1 MAVTGAA
8 RPRKHW
14 GNKIV
19 VTGFEHPSVQCP
31 SAH

>member
-19 VTGFEHPSVQCP
+19 VTGFEHPSVQRP
-31 SAH
+31 IRA